1 MHVEVSE
8 MKSKASA
15 SPSGDDPTARLEWLL
30 KAARTHLKMDVGF
43 ISEFKNGRR
52 VFRHVDLKTGGGEI
66 EVGASDPLENSY
78 CHLVAQ
84 GKIPKIVRDSAEH
97 PITAALPITKTLN
110 VGSYI
115 STPIRLPDG
124 SIYGT
129 FCCYSSAAD
138 PFLTKRELSTLEAF
152 AEVAGHQIQE
162 VLDSGR
168 EHRFNLE
175 RIRAMLAAEDLD
187 TVFQP
192 ALRLD
197 TETVEFHEA
206 LARFRSDPY
215 VSPDQW
221 FALAA
226 EVGLGPDLEMLA
238 IRHALAGMRLLPPA
252 SSISLNTSPE
262 TILSPGFEKL
272 FANVSLEKVILEITE
287 HAAMGSYAEVL
298 RILKPLRTRGLRLA
312 IDDAGAGYS
321 SFRHILDLQPEII
334 KLDMSLVRDIHLD
347 PSRRALAS
355 ALIHFTA
362 EIGCE
367 LVAEGVET
375 ESELLALESLGV
387 KIVQGFLTGRP
398 EPAGDVTR
406 EAPSKAE
413 VSGAT
418 GSFTENAAR
427 AF

>member
-1 MHVEVSE
+1 MNVRTSGT
-8 MKSKASA
+8 KADEQA

-43 ISEFKNGRR
+43 ISEFRNGRR
-52 VFRHVDLKTGGGEI
+52 IFRHVDLKTGSGEI
-66 EVGASDPLENSY
+66 EVGASDPLEESY
-78 CHLVAQ
+78 CHWVAQ
-84 GKIPKIVRDSAEH
+84 GKIPNIVRDSAES
-97 PITAALPITKTLN
+97 PLAASLPITKTLS
-110 VGSYI
+110 VGSYL

-129 FCCYSSAAD
+129 FCCFSSAAD
-138 PFLTKRELSTLEAF
+138 PFLTKRDLATLEAF

-162 VLDSGR
+162 VLQTGQEQR
-168 EHRFNLE
+168 LNLE
-175 RIRAMLAAEDLD
+175 RISSMLTAEDLD
-187 TVFQP
+187 IVFQP

-197 TETVEFHEA
+197 TEAVEFQEA

-226 EVGLGPDLEMLA
+226 EVGLGPELEMLA
-238 IRHALAGMRLLPPA
+238 IRHALAGMRRLPPA
-252 SSISLNTSPE
+252 TSISLNASPA
-262 TILSPGFEKL
+262 TILNPGFGAL
-272 FANVSLEKVILEITE
+272 FAGVPLEKIILEITE
-287 HAAMGSYAEVL
+287 HAAVDSYAKVVSVL
-298 RILKPLRTRGLRLA
+298 GPLRKQGLRLA

-321 SFRHILDLQPEII
+321 SFRHILDLQPELI

-355 ALIHFTA
+355 ALIHFAA

-375 ESELLALESLGV
+375 EDELQSLRGLGV
-387 KIVQGFLTGRP
+387 TIVQGFLTGRP
-398 EPAGDVTR
+398 EPAGEVTR
-406 EAPSKAE
+406 EGKREASLF
-413 VSGAT
+413 GRF
-418 GSFTENAAR
+418 GSFCENEAR
-427 AF
+427 VS